1 MKHLINREDYIN
13 EYLRINDCIE
23 NEIQNDNELYEGLL
37 STVFGGLKMLFNK
50 DWANVKCKNAT
61 VLTHLK
67 EIDKSLSGYTFM
79 KMQFFNE
86 CNNIRQNIANY
97 FSDILDYK
105 LLQIEKEKNVD
116 KFIEKE
122 YEEEN
127 DSNNKVD
134 DATKILNIKDK
145 TLLDSLDKYKEN
157 ISIACK
163 KSPKL
168 REYADQMLNSVVV
181 FVNDVVI
188 KELEKKGA
196 DIEKLEKKKKKLEEA
211 QKKLEEERKKK
222 DEEAKKAYEDDIK
235 KLNKQRDDDMRNLG
249 VKPIGSM
256 NGDKAIETI
265 ATQFSNMLGELKSVN
280 ESKLS
285 GDYEDLLKSDT
296 YIGILKSIEE
306 LNWELD
312 NVEDKDKDKVLYNKF
327 VIRIIL
333 NKINNTFKDISND
346 KGEFK
351 GIPSASVQ
359 AMMVSL
365 SNVIIYGF
373 AGDAFNIEKNDA
385 RLSLITKCVIDSDA
399 TIGFNLP
406 LIEPEKPDNGN
417 YFVSIM
423 NKLKDAEI
431 NAKEVEDAT
440 NKMTEKELK
449 NIKSVFKK
457 NGKKEYKTI
466 KDFAESFGS
475 DIMKQFRQNIS
486 NLFDMIVKKAN
497 EIKEEVAKKR
507 EQDAAKA

>member
-37 STVFGGLKMLFNK
+37 GTLFGGIKMLLK
-50 DWANVKCKNAT
+50 RDWNGIKCKNPT
-61 VLTHLK
+61 VLSYLK
-67 EIDKSLSGYTFM
+67 DMDKSLGGYTYT
-79 KMQFFNE
+79 KMQYSSE
-86 CNNIRQNIANY
+86 CNVIRQNLADY
-97 FSDILDYK
+97 FNDILEYKLSEVDREDNPDKYLEKDDVGEDDYK
-105 LLQIEKEKNVD
+105 ETNVAKLLNLR
-116 KFIEKE
+116 
-122 YEEEN
+122 
-127 DSNNKVD
+127 D
-134 DATKILNIKDK
+134 D
-145 TLLDSLDKYKEN
+145 TLLDSIKKYKEN
-157 ISIACK
+157 ISTACK
-163 KSPKL
+163 KSGKL
-168 REYADQMLNSVVV
+168 KEYADQMLNSVVL
-181 FVNDVVI
+181 FVNNI
-188 KELEKKGA
+188 IIQELEKRGVNK
-196 DIEKLEKKKKKLEEA
+196 EKLEKIEKENKELQKKQEEEIKKKN
-211 QKKLEEERKKK
+211 
-222 DEEAKKAYEDDIK
+222 EEAKKAYEDDIK
-235 KLNKQRDDDMRNLG
+235 KLSKQRDDDMRNLG
-249 VKPIGSM
+249 VKPIGPM
-256 NGDKAIETI
+256 DGDKAIETI

-296 YIGILKSIEE
+296 YIGILKSLEE

-312 NVEDKDKDKVLYNKF
+312 NVKEKDKDKVLYNKF

-346 KGEFK
+346 KGKFK

-406 LIEPEKPDNGN
+406 LIDDKKPDNGN

-431 NAKEVEDAT
+431 NANEVEDAT

-457 NGKKEYKTI
+457 NGEKEYKSI

-475 DIMKQFRQNIS
+475 VIMKEFRQKIS

>member
-13 EYLRINDCIE
+13 EYLRINNIE
-23 NEIQNDNELYEGLL
+23 TNNELYEGLL
-37 STVFGGLKMLFNK
+37 STLFGGIKMLLK
-50 DWANVKCKNAT
+50 RDWSGINCKNPT
-61 VLTHLK
+61 VLSYLK
-67 EIDKSLSGYTFM
+67 EMDKSLGGYTYT
-79 KMQFFNE
+79 KMQYSSE
-86 CNNIRQNIANY
+86 CNVIRQNLADY
-97 FSDILDYK
+97 FNDILEYKLSQVDREDNPDKYLEKDDIEEDDYK
-105 LLQIEKEKNVD
+105 ETSVAKLLNLR
-116 KFIEKE
+116 
-122 YEEEN
+122 
-127 DSNNKVD
+127 D
-134 DATKILNIKDK
+134 D
-145 TLLDSLDKYKEN
+145 TLLDSIKKYKEN
-157 ISIACK
+157 ISTACK
-163 KSPKL
+163 KSGKL
-168 REYADQMLNSVVV
+168 KEYADQMLNSVVV
-181 FVNDVVI
+181 FVNNI
-188 KELEKKGA
+188 IIQELEKRGA
-196 DIEKLEKKKKKLEEA
+196 NKEKLEKKKKKLEEK
-211 QKKLEEERKKK
+211 QKKLDEERKKK
-222 DEEAKKAYEDDIK
+222 DEDAKKAYEDDIK
-235 KLNKQRDDDMRNLG
+235 KLSKQRDEDMRVLD

-256 NGDKAIETI
+256 DGDKAVVTI
-265 ATQFSNMLGELKSVN
+265 ATQFNNMLGELKSVN

-306 LNWELD
+306 LNWKLD
-312 NVEDKDKDKVLYNKF
+312 NVEDKDKEEVFYNKF

-346 KGEFK
+346 KDEFK

-406 LIEPEKPDNGN
+406 LIDNKKPDNGN
-417 YFVSIM
+417 YFVSVM

-431 NAKEVEDAT
+431 NAEEVENAT
-440 NKMTEKELK
+440 NKMTERELN

-457 NGKKEYKTI
+457 NGENGEKEVKEYKTI
-466 KDFAESFGS
+466 KDFAKSFGS

-486 NLFDMIVKKAN
+486 NLFDMVVKKAN

-507 EQDAAKA
+507 EDEVNKA